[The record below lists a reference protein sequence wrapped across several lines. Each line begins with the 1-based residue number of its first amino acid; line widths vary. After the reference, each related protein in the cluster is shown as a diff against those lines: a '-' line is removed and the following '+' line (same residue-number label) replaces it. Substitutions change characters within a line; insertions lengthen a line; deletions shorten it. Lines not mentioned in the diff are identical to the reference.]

1 MRNLALL
8 VLFLCLLGIDAR
20 AQERVG
26 VSANNLTFQ
35 LDSELMGRAMPYR
48 VTFPTVSYLGEKD
61 ARFPV
66 IYLLH
71 GLTGHYDNW
80 TEKTKLDLYVLGQK
94 AILVTPEGGDGWY
107 TDSSSKASDKYESYL
122 IQELIPE
129 IDKKFRTIP

>member
-8 VLFLCLLGIDAR
+8 VLFLCLLGIGAP
-20 AQERVG
+20 AQERGG
-26 VSANNLTFQ
+26 VPANNVTFQ

-48 VTFPTVSYLGEKD
+48 VIFPTVGEKD

-80 TEKTKLDLYVLGQK
+80 TEKTKLHLYVLGQK
-94 AILVTPEGGDGWY
+94 AIIVTPEG
-107 TDSSSKASDKYESYL
+107 
-122 IQELIPE
+122 
-129 IDKKFRTIP
+129 